1 LTDSNFDYQIAEH
14 TLFPEVEGGQ
24 NYAEYTLDRDDL
36 SITFYAD
43 REKSANFG
51 TIHAV
56 RE

>member
-1 LTDSNFDYQIAEH
+1 V
-14 TLFPEVEGGQ
+14 PGQ
-24 NYAEYTLDRDDL
+24 ENYAEYTMADVWTL

-51 TIHAV
+51 TIIGE